1 MTRPKRKTS
10 TAPDRVGELQD
21 ELKQRDRRIEELRQE
36 IDQQRDLIRRMEES
50 IDDASNVIER
60 WKETFNMVETESGG
74 WTWEPFWDQHNALV
88 ETHND
93 LVRRW
98 NKFVPVINNRTRP
111 VGRPLGASEDE
122 QALVLK
128 RCKAGMSLRRIAEE
142 TELGLGTVRTIIDK
156 ANGSDRATRKR
167 WQKVHPGEAWSER
180 TYEPIGRIDNR
191 QQAARWKRQKRTGD
205 TLPKQAQRVVEEGR
219 DLIKEA
225 KGLK

>member
-1 MTRPKRKTS
+1 MARPKRKIS
-10 TAPDRVGELQD
+10 TAPGRVGELQD

-36 IDQQRDLIRRMEES
+36 IDEQRDLIRRMEES
-50 IDDASNVIER
+50 IEDADNVIER
-60 WKETFNMVETESGG
+60 WKETFDMTQTESGG
-74 WTWEPFWDQHNALV
+74 WTWEPFWDEHNALV

-98 NKFVPVINNRTRP
+98 NKYVPVINDRTQP
-111 VGRPLGASEDE
+111 VGRPLAASEDE
-122 QALVLK
+122 QGRVLK
-128 RCKAGMSLRRIAEE
+128 LRKAGKSLRWIAEE

-156 ANGSDRATRKR
+156 ANGSDRATRRR
-167 WQKVHPGEAWSER
+167 WQKVHPGEVWRER

-191 QQAARWKRQKRTGD
+191 QLAARWKRQKRTGD
-205 TLPKQAQRVVEEGR
+205 ALPKQAQRVVEEGR